1 MKSSSEYF
9 KNSTEAELMMSLS
22 LGNREA
28 FNEIYQRK
36 WKELYNALFHAL
48 RDKEDAA
55 GMTMNVMVSFW
66 KNRTKHLHPEIY
78 PNLVKELQ
86 YQLTLYYELPGN
98 NPEKTLAIMALAK
111 WLLQPSQ
118 IKSDPALFDCIEL
131 WLETQPETR
140 SNIFRLNVYDEL
152 TAEQIA
158 LQLSLS
164 PEDVKKELYRIF
176 LAFEAY
182 LKNSKP

>member
-1 MKSSSEYF
+1 MKSSEYF

-36 WKELYNALFHAL
+36 WKEIYSALFHIL
-48 RDKEDAA
+48 RDQQDAA
-55 GMTMNVMVSFW
+55 GMTMKVMVSFW
-66 KNRTKHLHPEIY
+66 SNRSRHLYPEIY

-86 YQLTLYYELPGN
+86 HELTMYYELPEN
-98 NPEKTLAIMALAK
+98 HPEKALAILALTHL
-111 WLLQPSQ
+111 LLQPSQ
-118 IKSDPALFDCIEL
+118 IKSDPALFDCIEI

-140 SNIFRLNVYDEL
+140 RDIFRLNIYDEL

-158 LQLSLS
+158 LHLDV
-164 PEDVKKELYRIF
+164 PIEEVKKEVSQIF

-182 LKNSKP
+182 LKNSKS